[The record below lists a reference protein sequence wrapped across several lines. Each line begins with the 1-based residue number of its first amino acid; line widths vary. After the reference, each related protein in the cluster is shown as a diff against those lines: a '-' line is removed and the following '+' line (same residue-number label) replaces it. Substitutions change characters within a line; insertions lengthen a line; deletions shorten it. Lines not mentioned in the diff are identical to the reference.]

1 MTESVQSCFE
11 LSIHFPVFF
20 DRLIHKKLPLR
31 RLRSFYGVNI
41 LFSLKQILSL
51 ILKHSLCT
59 AANKGRKLT
68 EPPQFKRTISV
79 ERSICKN
86 TVVI

>member
-41 LFSLKQILSL
+41 LFSLKQILS
-51 ILKHSLCT
+51 H
-59 AANKGRKLT
+59 
-68 EPPQFKRTISV
+68 FKTQSMHC
-79 ERSICKN
+79 CKQREK
-86 TVVI
+86 TD